1 MPRNLSQAARRLF
14 QLALIVAVAIGIVKA
29 WNVEPHVWLTY
40 QIQSPGSMPVKVGR
54 CGDDDAREYLYRDGP
69 GGTHFNID
77 LCFKAVQKNRLKFI
91 PYAPDEEG
99 TSWIELKNSPQV
111 SSYTR
116 AVARSFTFPQA
127 DHAAALALWQK
138 EKSRA
143 RFERL
148 GEFAIG
154 VAVFGLLC
162 FVVAW
167 IARRLLGVVSNKNA
181 RLGI

>member
-14 QLALIVAVAIGIVKA
+14 QLALIVAVAIGIVNA

-40 QIQSPGSMPVKVGR
+40 QVQSPGSMPVKVGR

-91 PYAPDEEG
+91 PYATDEEG

-138 EKSRA
+138 EKWRA